1 MPVPSP
7 ATSTA
12 STPSREARL
21 GVVCAL
27 SAYLIWGLV
36 PLYFK
41 AVADVSALEIIAH
54 RIVWSTLLMAG
65 ILALMRNASGIK
77 AVGASPRILWQVG
90 AAALLVSSN
99 WLVFVWAVNAGRVL
113 ETSLGYY
120 ILPLFNVFLGF
131 AFLRER
137 LRPLQAVAV
146 GLAASGVLNQV
157 FQLGQLPWV
166 SLVLA
171 VTFGFYGLLR
181 KRIPLD
187 ALNGLFFE
195 TALLTPVALLY
206 LLYLGHE
213 NSMAFLTGSSTRD
226 LLIVAAGVVTAVP
239 LVLFAAGARRLRL
252 MTMGVLQ
259 YVAPT
264 LTFLLAVLVYDER
277 FGAAQVVTFALIW
290 TGLAFYSF
298 DLIAANRPG
307 SEKTVVSGP

>member
-1 MPVPSP
+1 MSTSSAP
-7 ATSTA
+7 ASNA
-12 STPSREARL
+12 STSRDARL
-21 GVVCAL
+21 GVLCAV
-27 SAYLIWGLV
+27 SAYLVWGLV

-54 RIVWSTLLMAG
+54 RVVWSALLMAG
-65 ILALMRNASGIK
+65 ILLGTRNVSGIK
-77 AVGASPRILWQVG
+77 AVLASPGILVQVG

-99 WLVFVWAVNAGRVL
+99 WLVFVWAVNADRVL

-120 ILPLFNVFLGF
+120 ILPLFNVLLGAVFLG
-131 AFLRER
+131 ER
-137 LRPLQAVAV
+137 LRPLQMLAV
-146 GLAASGVLNQV
+146 GLAACGVLNQI

-181 KRIPLD
+181 KRILLD

-206 LLYLGHE
+206 LRYLG
-213 NSMAFLTGSSTRD
+213 NGSNMAFLAGSANRD
-226 LLIVAAGVVTAVP
+226 LLIVASGVVTAVP

-259 YVAPT
+259 YLAPT

-277 FGAAQVVTFALIW
+277 FEAAQIVTFILIW
-290 TGLAFYSF
+290 AGLAIYTL
-298 DLIAANRPG
+298 DVVA
-307 SEKTVVSGP
+307 KTWAKPESGHS